1 MESHARLIDN
11 FALLLTHV
19 LIAIALIRLLGRA
32 DLDSEDLLEVEEE
45 KVERD
50 DPSPREKRRARAR
63 AEARD
68 A

>member
-32 DLDSEDLLEVEEE
+32 DLDTEDLLEVEEE
-45 KVERD
+45 KVDRD
-50 DPSPREKRRARAR
+50 GPSLREKRRARAR

>member
-32 DLDSEDLLEVEEE
+32 DLDTEDLLEVEEE

-50 DPSPREKRRARAR
+50 GPSLREKRRARAR
-63 AEARD
+63 TEARD

>member
-32 DLDSEDLLEVEEE
+32 DLDTEDLLEVEEE

-50 DPSPREKRRARAR
+50 EPSLREKRRARAR
-63 AEARD
+63 PEARD

>member
-19 LIAIALIRLLGRA
+19 LIATVLIRLLGRA
-32 DLDSEDLLEVEEE
+32 DLDSEDLLAVEEE
-45 KVERD
+45 EVAEEGL
-50 DPSPREKRRARAR
+50 SPREQRRARAR

>member
-32 DLDSEDLLEVEEE
+32 DLDNEDLLEVEEE
-45 KVERD
+45 KVEREG
-50 DPSPREKRRARAR
+50 PSLREKRRARAR

>member
-1 MESHARLIDN
+1 MIDN

-32 DLDSEDLLEVEEE
+32 DLDNEDLLEVEEE
-45 KVERD
+45 KVEREG
-50 DPSPREKRRARAR
+50 PSLREKRRARAR